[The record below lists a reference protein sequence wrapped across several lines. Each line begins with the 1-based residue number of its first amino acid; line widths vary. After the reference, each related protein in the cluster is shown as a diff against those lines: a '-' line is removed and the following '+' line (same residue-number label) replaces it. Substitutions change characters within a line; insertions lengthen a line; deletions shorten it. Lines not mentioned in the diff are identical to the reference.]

1 MEAASNY
8 SLKRHAVRILRSDLT
23 IGSGFL
29 IAPPDSCNAFVL
41 TAAHVLHG
49 DNKNLNIQFLE
60 VSQPHEQSRSIP
72 SDACFLHSGY
82 DHSKARTM
90 IQYCDAALIRIERET
105 WMKDLPPVYWGVPRD
120 KMDIIAVG
128 FATVNL
134 DPSPAH
140 GSVFHDTRIR
150 LFTPEDHR
158 ISAPIRGEFI
168 LNHADLDS
176 EMEGMSGTFFAAKEQ
191 DAIILV
197 GTMSGSTGENAAHGQ
212 MNLVDTTGIM
222 ELLCA
227 HGIRLEQK
235 AIRAMPTP
243 GASKEQRPSTGKVPV
258 GTMVSGPTELPN
270 EGASDNMD
278 SGYYNLFIVPDDA
291 HIIGGF
297 RIPKADALQDTE
309 PDVFQK
315 LRSLSE
321 EECAR
326 IRCFPAIVATPNVEY
341 GNTPED
347 GTAAYGFLNSIQ
359 VRENALLFG
368 FSKLQDIPLKVLMDN
383 ADVFQ
388 IGKASAF
395 NEFDR
400 PHWAVK
406 HVDIIKEL
414 RERNVRV
421 FVLS

>member
-1 MEAASNY
+1 MEAVDNY
-8 SLKRHAVRILRSDLT
+8 LLKRHAVRIRRSNTT

-29 IAPPDSCNAFVL
+29 IAPPDSSNAFVL

-49 DNKNLNIQFLE
+49 DNSNLNIQFLE
-60 VSQPHEQSRSIP
+60 VPHEQSRYIP
-72 SDACFLHSGY
+72 TEVCWLHSGY
-82 DHSKARTM
+82 DHSKACTM
-90 IQYCDAALIRIERET
+90 VQYCDAALIRIDKEP
-105 WMKDLPPVYWGVPRD
+105 WMNNLPHVYLGVPHD

-128 FATVNL
+128 FAAVNT

-140 GSVFHDTRIR
+140 GNVFHDTHINIY
-150 LFTPEDHR
+150 TPEDHR
-158 ISAPIRGEFI
+158 ISATVRGEFI

-176 EMEGMSGTFFAAKEQ
+176 EMEGMSGTFFAAKGQE
-191 DAIILV
+191 AIILV
-197 GTMSGSTGENAAHGQ
+197 GILSGTTGENAVYGQ
-212 MNLVDTTGIM
+212 MNLVDPTGIM
-222 ELLCA
+222 ELLLKYD
-227 HGIRLEQK
+227 IRLEQK

-243 GASKEQRPSTGKVPV
+243 GAREEQRPSPGKVPA
-258 GTMVSGPTELPN
+258 GTMTSGPAELPD

-278 SGYYNLFIVPDDA
+278 SGYYNLFVVPDDA
-291 HIIGGF
+291 HINGGF
-297 RIPKADALQDTE
+297 RIPKTDALQDTE
-309 PDVFQK
+309 PDVFRN
-315 LRSLSE
+315 LRSLGE
-321 EECAR
+321 GECAR
-326 IRCFPAIVATPNVEY
+326 IRCFPAIVATPNAEY

-406 HVDIIKEL
+406 RVDIIKEL
-414 RERNVRV
+414 RKRNVRV
-421 FVLS
+421 YVLS